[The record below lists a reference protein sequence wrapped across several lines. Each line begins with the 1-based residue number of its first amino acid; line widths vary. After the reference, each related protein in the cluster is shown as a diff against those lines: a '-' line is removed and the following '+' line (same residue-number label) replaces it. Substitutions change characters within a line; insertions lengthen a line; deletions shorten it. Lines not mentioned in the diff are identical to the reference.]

1 MTNLGYLYRLIG
13 QYELAEKTYL
23 WAIKK
28 NKENLTA
35 WRNLSYLY
43 RYMGH
48 DEKANN
54 IVSRVIRQ
62 RSENSFFHINRGDK
76 AFDNEQ
82 WQIALRHYQRALK
95 LDKRNHEVFFGL
107 GKTYFELVDVKRSY
121 HYLKLAKKKSRTEQQ
136 HAAYQRKINM
146 LATIKPG

>member
-1 MTNLGYLYRLIG
+1 
-13 QYELAEKTYL
+13 
-23 WAIKK
+23 
-28 NKENLTA
+28 
-35 WRNLSYLY
+35 
-43 RYMGH
+43 MGH